1 MKAILFFV
9 CLCIVSTS
17 FATEVKT
24 DCLAMNEVTRDKV
37 VKTIKSKTKTVTS
50 ASSQ

>member
-1 MKAILFFV
+1 MKAILILV

-24 DCLAMNEVTRDKV
+24 DCIAMNEVTRDKV
-37 VKTIKSKTKTVTS
+37 VKTIKPKTKS
-50 ASSQ
+50 AKTASAQ